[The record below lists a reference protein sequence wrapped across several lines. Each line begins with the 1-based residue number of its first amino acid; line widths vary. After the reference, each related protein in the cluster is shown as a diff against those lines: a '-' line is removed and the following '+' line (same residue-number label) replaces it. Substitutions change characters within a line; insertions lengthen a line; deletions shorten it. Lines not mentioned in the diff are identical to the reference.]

1 MEIVYIGLA
10 ALVGGI
16 LSSLLGWAD
25 AKEPFYVNK
34 FAASL
39 LRALLAAGGFAAAY
53 TYAGNIGVMDIVIA
67 VLGGAGIDAG
77 GKRLIN
83 VVKG

>member
-1 MEIVYIGLA
+1 MEIVYIALA
-10 ALVGGI
+10 AFTGGI
-16 LSSLLGWAD
+16 IVSLLGWLNEH
-25 AKEPFYVNK
+25 EPFDIHK